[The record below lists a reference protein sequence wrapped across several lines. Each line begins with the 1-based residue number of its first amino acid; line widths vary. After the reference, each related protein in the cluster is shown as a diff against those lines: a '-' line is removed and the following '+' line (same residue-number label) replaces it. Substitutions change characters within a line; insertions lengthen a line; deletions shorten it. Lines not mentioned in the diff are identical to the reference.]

1 MASSIEANLASWSAT
16 EASNKPAGTDT
27 ADLDADLRRLQ
38 AAVRKYMRSPATPIA
53 SGTTVDL
60 ATADGDY
67 VSVTGNTGP
76 IAALGTVSSGMRFI
90 LVFAST
96 PTLTHNATSFIL
108 PGGADITAAAGD
120 VAWVESLG
128 SGNWR
133 CLVYMPAVGYQK
145 IDAELTAIAG
155 LTSAADKVP
164 RFTGSGTAELIDV
177 AYGTY
182 TPTVTGA
189 VNVAAATP
197 QVCLYTRVGSMV
209 IVSGRVDVDP
219 TSASSPTQLRISLPV
234 ASDFTE
240 TTDAAGTAN
249 STATATHGHGNIYAD
264 TTNNELYLSQ
274 TWGTGTGV
282 AALGFTAQYIIK

>member
-38 AAVRKYMRSPATPIA
+38 GALRKYLRSPATPIA

-67 VSVTGNTGP
+67 VSVTGDTQVE
-76 IAALGTVSSGMRFI
+76 ALGTVSSGMRFI
-90 LVFAST
+90 LVFSGT
-96 PTLTHNATSFIL
+96 PVIKHNATSLNL

-133 CLVYMPAVGYQK
+133 CLAYQK
-145 IDAELTAIAG
+145 ADGTPVIKTTTTASI
-155 LTSAADKVP
+155 SD
-164 RFTGSGTAELIDV
+164 I

-182 TPTVTGA
+182 TPTLTNVTNIASSTAYESFYIRIGDI
-189 VNVAAATP
+189 V
-197 QVCLYTRVGSMV
+197 Q
-209 IVSGRVDVDP
+209 VSGYVVIDP
-219 TSASSPTQLRISLPV
+219 TADATTTNLRISLPV
-234 ASDFTE
+234 ASDFTQ
-240 TTDAAGTAN
+240 TYDLSGVGYWNASGTVVPARLLADATNNDAYMSFLAN
-249 STATATHGHGNIYAD
+249 STSGGGGNY
-264 TTNNELYLSQ
+264 S
-274 TWGTGTGV
+274 
-282 AALGFTAQYIIK
+282 FMYIIK

>member
-67 VSVTGNTGP
+67 VSVTGNTQVE
-76 IAALGTVSSGMRFI
+76 ALGTVSSGMRFI
-90 LVFAST
+90 LVFAGT
-96 PTLTHNATSFIL
+96 PVIKHNATSLIL

-133 CLVYMPAVGYQK
+133 CLAYQK
-145 IDAELTAIAG
+145 ADGTPVIKTTTTASISDIA
-155 LTSAADKVP
+155 A
-164 RFTGSGTAELIDV
+164 
-177 AYGTY
+177 GTY
-182 TPTVTGA
+182 TPTVTASTG
-189 VNVAAATP
+189 VSSIGTIYDHF
-197 QVCLYTRVGSMV
+197 YTRVGNLV
-209 IVSGRVDVDP
+209 TIQGRFIC
-219 TSASSPTQLRISLPV
+219 TISS
-234 ASDFTE
+234 
-240 TTDAAGTAN
+240 TAN
-249 STATATHGHGNIYAD
+249 TTVVVTLPIASNFTNAD
-264 TTNNELYLSQ
+264 TDML
-274 TWGTGTGV
+274 GIGHVIGTGV
-282 AALGFTAQYIIK
+282 SGALNCVATAATDDFRVLIYPSATGSCNVYYTATYLVK